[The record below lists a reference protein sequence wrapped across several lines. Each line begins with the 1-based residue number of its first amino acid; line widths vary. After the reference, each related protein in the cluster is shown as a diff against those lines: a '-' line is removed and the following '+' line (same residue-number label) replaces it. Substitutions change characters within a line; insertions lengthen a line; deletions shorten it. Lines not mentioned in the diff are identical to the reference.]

1 MRMKMKKGF
10 TLLEI
15 IVVLIILG
23 IIATLGF
30 LQYSRVIEKGRTAE
44 AKTNLGTI
52 RTMAM
57 AYYEE
62 NGLYFAST
70 YILNVLGLPADC
82 SGTQYYYFYTI
93 TGGAIGDNGD
103 VFATR
108 CGAGTGKPPG
118 CSGTACPTVYT
129 LQLTQGGVGSSTPTG
144 MW

>member
-1 MRMKMKKGF
+1 MRKGF

-30 LQYSRVIEKGRTAE
+30 MQYTRVIEKGRTAE
-44 AKTNLGTI
+44 AKTNLGTL

-62 NGLYFAST
+62 HGVHIDAAYIASV
-70 YILNVLGLPADC
+70 LNLPTDAC
-82 SGTQYYYFYTI
+82 NSNYYFQYDIQNTDDA
-93 TGGAIGDNGD
+93 TGDFE
-103 VFATR
+103 VVATR
-108 CGAGTGKPPG
+108 CVTGSGGKAPDYSGTDGAYSLILDQDGVASTAGTP
-118 CSGTACPTVYT
+118 
-129 LQLTQGGVGSSTPTG
+129 

>member
-1 MRMKMKKGF
+1 MKKGF

-30 LQYSRVIEKGRTAE
+30 LQYTRVIEKGRTAE

-62 NGLYFAST
+62 NGEYFSST
-70 YILNVLGLPADC
+70 YIANTLGLENDASCVGVGTPA
-82 SGTQYYYFYTI
+82 TLFYYYYEIEPT
-93 TGGAIGDNGD
+93 TGDMR
-103 VFATR
+103 ATR
-108 CGAGTGKPPG
+108 CTDGGKPPA
-118 CSGTACPTVYT
+118 CKAPACPGGGYA
-129 LQLTQGGVGSSTPTG
+129 LILTPGGVGSSEPTG